1 MGALLGIKQLEHQFA
16 GLDAAAL
23 AFQRPVS
30 RQGLS
35 AYLPIHSHK
44 RKISPTTA
52 EVVQCLL
59 EPAGRA
65 SGTGVH
71 ASINQLFPHGGRNC
85 NDPMKAWALH
95 VAADVDL
102 PGCLFGQLAHR
113 AAVPVASGDGYR
125 HAVVC
130 FTARVSGVVAVTALD
145 DEHPGCDGQ
154 DCRTK

>member
-35 AYLPIHSHK
+35 AYLPIHRYK
-44 RKISPTTA
+44 RKISPATA

-65 SGTGVH
+65 SGTCVH
-71 ASINQLFPHGGRNC
+71 ASINQLFPHGGRDC
-85 NDPMKAWALH
+85 DDAVETWALH
-95 VAADVDL
+95 VATDVDL
-102 PGCLFGQLAHR
+102 LGCLFGQFAHG
-113 AAVPVASGDGYR
+113 AVIPMASRDGCC
-125 HAVVC
+125 HAVVR
-130 FTARVSGVVAVTALD
+130 FTARVSRVVAVASLD
-145 DEHPGCDGQ
+145 GKHPGCDGQ
-154 DCRTK
+154 DRRTK